1 VLSCALIWIRCYRF
15 PTSDRALCTLAS
27 QLLAAGPDLAN
38 CAQAMGATMQ
48 AQYHDMLDHLA
59 TAVLRLG
66 PDTRVRYI
74 NPAAESL
81 LQLSARQA
89 LGTQLKRLVPS
100 LASLDYAMDLA
111 RRRDASYTE
120 REHRIDLTGAH
131 AVTVDCTL
139 TPLTEGDML
148 VELEQLDRHLRI
160 SRENH
165 LIAQNHA
172 IQELINGLAHEIKNP
187 LGGLRGA
194 AQLLQSELK
203 DPDQREYTGIIIGE
217 ADRLRALVNSMLGP
231 DGRPSMEPT
240 NIHRVL
246 ERVRQLTEAE
256 AQGGTRIH
264 RDYDPSIPLVPA
276 ASDQLIQAL
285 LNLTRNA
292 MEAVGEAGSITLQ
305 TRTQRRFTIG
315 NVQHNLVASINV
327 IDDGPGIPPE
337 SLDRIFYPMITS
349 RPDGTGIGLPIAQML
364 VNQHGG
370 LIECTSQPGR
380 TVFTVWLP
388 MEASDG

>member
-1 VLSCALIWIRCYRF
+1 MSVTI
-15 PTSDRALCTLAS
+15 
-27 QLLAAGPDLAN
+27 
-38 CAQAMGATMQ
+38 Q
-48 AQYHDMLDHLA
+48 AQYHEMLEHLA
-59 TAVLRLG
+59 TAVLRLA
-66 PDTRVRYI
+66 PDTSVGYM

-81 LQLSARQA
+81 LQVSARQA
-89 LGTQLKRLVPS
+89 LGTPLQRLVPS
-100 LASLDYAMDLA
+100 LAALDYAVRLA
-111 RRRDASYTE
+111 RERDASYTE
-120 REHRIDLTGAH
+120 REHRLELAGSQS
-131 AVTVDCTL
+131 VTVDCTL
-139 TPLTEGDML
+139 TPLANGDML
-148 VELEQLDRHLRI
+148 MELEQLDRHLRI

-172 IQELINGLAHEIKNP
+172 IQELISGLAHEIKNP

-194 AQLLQSELK
+194 AQLLQAELPN
-203 DPDQREYTGIIIGE
+203 PDQREYTGIIIGE

-231 DGRPSMEPT
+231 DGRPTMEPT

-246 ERVRQLTEAE
+246 ERVRQLIEVEAPTGL
-256 AQGGTRIH
+256 AIR
-264 RDYDPSIPLVPA
+264 RDYDPSIPSIPA

-292 MEAVGEAGSITLQ
+292 MEAVGEAGCITLQ

-315 NVQHNLVASINV
+315 NTQHSLVACINV
-327 IDDGPGIPPE
+327 IDNGPGIPPE

-349 RPDGTGIGLPIAQML
+349 RAEGTGIGLPIAQML

-370 LIECTSQPGR
+370 LIECSSEPGH

-388 MEASDG
+388 MEATDG

>member
-1 VLSCALIWIRCYRF
+1 MS
-15 PTSDRALCTLAS
+15 
-27 QLLAAGPDLAN
+27 
-38 CAQAMGATMQ
+38 ATKQ
-48 AQYHDMLDHLA
+48 AQYHDMLEHLA

-66 PDTRVRYI
+66 PDTSVGYI

-89 LGTQLKRLVPS
+89 LGTPLRRLVPS
-100 LASLDYAMDLA
+100 LATLEYAMNLA
-111 RRRDASYTE
+111 RERDASYTE
-120 REHRIDLTGAH
+120 REHRIELAGSQP
-131 AVTVDCTL
+131 VTVDCTV
-139 TPLTEGDML
+139 TPLAGGDML
-148 VELEQLDRHLRI
+148 MELEQLDRHLRI

-172 IQELINGLAHEIKNP
+172 IQELISGLAHEIKNP

-194 AQLLQSELK
+194 AQLLQSELQ
-203 DPDQREYTGIIIGE
+203 DPDQREYTEIIIGE

-231 DGRPSMEPT
+231 DGRPSMELT

-256 AQGGTRIH
+256 APEGVVIR
-264 RDYDPSIPLVPA
+264 RDYDPSIPLIPA
-276 ASDQLIQAL
+276 ANDQLIQAV

-292 MEAVGEAGSITLQ
+292 LEAVGQQGCITLQ

-315 NVQHNLVASINV
+315 NVQHNLVASINI

-349 RPDGTGIGLPIAQML
+349 RADGTGIGLPIAQML

-370 LIECTSQPGR
+370 LIECSSEPGH

-388 MEASDG
+388 MEATDG

>member
-1 VLSCALIWIRCYRF
+1 
-15 PTSDRALCTLAS
+15 
-27 QLLAAGPDLAN
+27 
-38 CAQAMGATMQ
+38 MMQ
-48 AQYHDMLDHLA
+48 AQYHDMLEHLA
-59 TAVLRLG
+59 TAVVRLAS
-66 PDTRVRYI
+66 DSRVEYM

-89 LGTQLKRLVPS
+89 VGSPLNRLIPS
-100 LASLDYAMDLA
+100 MAALEHAMALA
-111 RRRDASYTE
+111 RTRDASYTE
-120 REHRIDLTGAH
+120 REHRIELAGAQT
-131 AVTVDCTL
+131 VTVDCTL
-139 TPLTEGDML
+139 TPLADGDML

-165 LIAQNHA
+165 LIAQNEA
-172 IQELINGLAHEIKNP
+172 IQELISGLAHEIKNP

-194 AQLLQSELK
+194 AQLLQSELQ

-231 DGRPSMEPT
+231 DGRPQMEPT

-256 AQGGTRIH
+256 APDGVRIT
-264 RDYDPSIPLVPA
+264 RDYDPSIPLIPA
-276 ASDQLIQAL
+276 SSDQLIQAV

-292 MEAVGEAGSITLQ
+292 LEAVTPEGLITLQ

-315 NVQHNLVASINV
+315 NVQHNQVVCINV

-349 RPDGTGIGLPIAQML
+349 RAEGTGIGLPIAQML

-388 MEASDG
+388 MEATDG